1 MVLLFSVVVL
11 CVNSRFSSDYRQWL
25 TPYRQCWQLW
35 FSGDSPTPI
44 DFVWTFSTDQ
54 KLTTTVPVGAASS
67 TAPVCLGSAR
77 EASLNRC
84 SATGPRPPFRTEESP
99 GISNYVMSADTAFCR
114 LLMVGT
120 SMAAGRVMG
129 LVADP
134 IQLMDM
140 EYCSVDFYVR
150 KQHSQTFEQEYCGIL

>member
-1 MVLLFSVVVL
+1 MWHMGLLFSSVVL
-11 CVNSRFSSDYRQWL
+11 YINARFSSDYRRWL

-54 KLTTTVPVGAASS
+54 KPTTTIPVGAASS
-67 TAPVCLGSAR
+67 TAPVCPGSAR
-77 EASLNRC
+77 EVSRSRC

-99 GISNYVMSADTAFCR
+99 GISNYVLSADTAFCH

-120 SMAAGRVMG
+120 SMAAGCH
-129 LVADP
+129 VADP
-134 IQLMDM
+134 IQMDGYGM
-140 EYCSVDFYVR
+140 QCWFL
-150 KQHSQTFEQEYCGIL
+150 C